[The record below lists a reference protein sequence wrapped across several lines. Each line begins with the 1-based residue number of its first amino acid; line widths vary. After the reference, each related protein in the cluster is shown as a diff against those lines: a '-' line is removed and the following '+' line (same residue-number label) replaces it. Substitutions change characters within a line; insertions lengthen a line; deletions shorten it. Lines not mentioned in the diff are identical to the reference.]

1 MFNRRMPQRSL
12 WDEFDRLER
21 EVSQLFDAYTGLAAP
36 APDFPAINIWT
47 NPEGSVITAEL
58 PGVEPKDIDIQ
69 AIGETLTISG
79 ERKAEHLAKDV
90 RVHRQER
97 ENGRFVRSIELP
109 FPIQADKVDARLE
122 KGILNIYAPRME
134 ADKPKKITIRTRN

>member
-21 EVSQLFDAYTGLAAP
+21 EVSQLFDAYTGLATP
-36 APDFPAINIWT
+36 APDFPAINIWI

-69 AIGETLTISG
+69 TVGETLTISG

-134 ADKPKKITIRTRN
+134 ADKPKKITIKTRN